1 MCSDH
6 CVRYSTRVVKLYVY
20 SVVFKSGPH
29 NETHIGAHI
38 KHYIVDLKING
49 FSSDNLK
56 MHNVLFSIG
65 LLGPKR
71 V

>member
-1 MCSDH
+1 M
-6 CVRYSTRVVKLYVY
+6 Y

-49 FSSDNLK
+49 FPSDNLK
-56 MHNVLFSIG
+56 MHNVLFSSG
-65 LLGPKR
+65 T
-71 V
+71 